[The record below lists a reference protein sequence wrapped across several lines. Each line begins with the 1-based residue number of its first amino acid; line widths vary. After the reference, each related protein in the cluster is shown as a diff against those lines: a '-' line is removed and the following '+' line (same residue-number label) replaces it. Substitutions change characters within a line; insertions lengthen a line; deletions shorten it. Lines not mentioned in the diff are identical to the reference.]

1 MTQPPVEPPAEPDEP
16 IGGALTPP
24 QDETPEPEPDA
35 PEPGSTEP
43 TAPAGPAAEATP
55 PAAGGYPPPPPPAPG
70 NYPPPP
76 PPGVSGGYPP
86 PPPPAGLPGSYPPAP
101 PEGVYPPAN
110 AVGPGGMPL
119 GAGMKPN
126 RGGLVLA
133 LGIVGLLCCG
143 PVSIV
148 AYIMGKNDL
157 AAMSVGQMDPSGRS
171 NTNIGRI
178 LGIVG
183 MVFLV
188 LQIVWIA
195 FSWQSLGT

>member
-43 TAPAGPAAEATP
+43 TAPAGPAPSGATP
-55 PAAGGYPPPPPPAPG
+55 PAAGDYPPPPPAPG
-70 NYPPPP
+70 SYPPPP
-76 PPGVSGGYPP
+76 PPVSGGYPP
-86 PPPPAGLPGSYPPAP
+86 PPPRAGLPGGYPPAP
-101 PEGVYPPAN
+101 PEGVYPPAY

-157 AAMSVGQMDPSGRS
+157 AAMIVGQMDPSGRS